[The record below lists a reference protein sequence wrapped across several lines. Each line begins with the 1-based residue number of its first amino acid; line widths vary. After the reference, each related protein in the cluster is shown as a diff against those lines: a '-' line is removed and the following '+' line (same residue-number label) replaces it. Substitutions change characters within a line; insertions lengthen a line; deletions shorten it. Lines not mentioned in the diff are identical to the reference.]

1 MGKMK
6 FCLLKEGEKLWIQ
19 SCIDM
24 KKGHGHGLQVHYQMM
39 KNLVVKRYWRR
50 QANSLSRNNKG
61 QKRWSKDNYNDLEV
75 PPLDEQGIEP

>member
-24 KKGHGHGLQVHYQMM
+24 KKGHGHGLQVHY
-39 KNLVVKRYWRR
+39 
-50 QANSLSRNNKG
+50 
-61 QKRWSKDNYNDLEV
+61 
-75 PPLDEQGIEP
+75 